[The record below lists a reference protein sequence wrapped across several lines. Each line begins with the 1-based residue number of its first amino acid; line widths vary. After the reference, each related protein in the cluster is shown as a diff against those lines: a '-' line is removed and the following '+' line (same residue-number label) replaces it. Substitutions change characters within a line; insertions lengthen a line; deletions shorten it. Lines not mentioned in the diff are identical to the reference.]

1 MDTEKD
7 EFILNTRAVISGEIE
22 IHGIEETSVKFNIS
36 KWVLEQF
43 YEPKA
48 PTKRPMEAVQV
59 VPPQGVPIKKRVLTL
74 YIRGRPKDEIS
85 EIVQIPIERVK

>member
-1 MDTEKD
+1 MFYRTYPLYGPDYISELKAIPTPILKKWIAEMDTEKD

-48 PTKRPMEAVQV
+48 PTKRPMEAV
-59 VPPQGVPIKKRVLTL
+59 
-74 YIRGRPKDEIS
+74 
-85 EIVQIPIERVK
+85 